1 MKQKTKKCIQYVL
14 LLVGFLIL
22 LVLVA
27 NSGILSNLH
36 LFLEINPFIYVIA
49 ILFVVL
55 NIISKT
61 YRWCYLSQ
69 VFDTTISWK
78 SAFTVFF
85 SSLFFG
91 NITPAKVGDLYK
103 AYYMKHRYSLG
114 YVKGVSMIFYERF
127 YELLILALIGG
138 AAILFIEIDAGTQ
151 ILMVGVIIL
160 LFILLL
166 IFTKLHEI
174 LLFLQKHF
182 KKIPFVS
189 VDENGNVS
197 LQKITAFQSFSVFAI
212 TFLALTFEFARIWFV
227 ALAFGVELPFIPLA
241 IIYCLS
247 IVVGLISQIPLGL
260 GVMEGSLAFLMTLIS
275 SVSLS
280 TATFIVLID
289 RVISMYLLILI
300 GLIVSK
306 ISFNDLENVVQ

>member
-1 MKQKTKKCIQYVL
+1 MKKKTKKCIQYVL
-14 LLVGFLIL
+14 LLIGFLIL
-22 LVLVA
+22 AFLVI

-36 LFLEINPFIYVIA
+36 LFFEINPLYYSIA
-49 ILFVVL
+49 ILFVIL

-61 YRWCYLSQ
+61 YRWRYLSH
-69 VFDTTISWK
+69 VFQTEISWK
-78 SAFTVFF
+78 SASTVFF

-103 AYYMKHRYSLG
+103 AYYMKHRYSLS

-127 YELLILALIGG
+127 YELLILALIGCS
-138 AAILFIEIDAGTQ
+138 AVIFMEIDYITQ
-151 ILMVGVIIL
+151 YLMVGVIVL

-174 LLFLQKHF
+174 LLFFQKHF
-182 KKIPFVS
+182 KKIPFIS
-189 VDENGNVS
+189 VDEKGNLS
-197 LQKITAFQSFSVFAI
+197 LQKISSHQSFSVFAI
-212 TFLALTFEFARIWFV
+212 TFLALTFEFARLWFV
-227 ALAFGVELPFIPLA
+227 ALAFGIELPFLPLA

-247 IVVGLISQIPLGL
+247 IVIGLISQIPLGL
-260 GVMEGSLAFLMTLIS
+260 GVMEGSLAFLITLIS
-275 SVSLS
+275 SISLS

-306 ISFNDLENVVQ
+306 ISFDDLESAV